1 MHTLCLLGEE
11 ITLFFGLSTIPVY
24 LHDEHNNYNLFL
36 MYILL
41 LWHNTITV
49 RFITDCLPKYV
60 RLFKSTE
67 GEVKATEAFFWRLS
81 VVNLISLLF
90 LSRTKT
96 SCMLILSRKKMQW
109 NDVQYPMLPSI
120 FVFWLCIEI

>member
-24 LHDEHNNYNLFL
+24 LHDEHINYNLFL

-60 RLFKSTE
+60 RLFQVYRRR
-67 GEVKATEAFFWRLS
+67 GKAQS
-81 VVNLISLLF
+81 N
-90 LSRTKT
+90 
-96 SCMLILSRKKMQW
+96 
-109 NDVQYPMLPSI
+109 
-120 FVFWLCIEI
+120 